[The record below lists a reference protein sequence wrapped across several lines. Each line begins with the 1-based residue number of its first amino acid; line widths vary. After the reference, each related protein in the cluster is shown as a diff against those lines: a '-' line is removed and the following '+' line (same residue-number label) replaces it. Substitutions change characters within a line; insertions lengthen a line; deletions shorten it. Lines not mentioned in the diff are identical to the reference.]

1 MPVWSSPCGVSS
13 ARHYPGG
20 VRGVCRYG
28 GTTRRW
34 SARQRG
40 AVQNNEN
47 QPRALRRASTQT
59 VAVLAVAAGIS
70 LLTTAC
76 GGSPSADG
84 PGSAASSSTT
94 SPVARALAYSQ
105 CIRSHGVPNYP
116 DPTINGNRINISN
129 VNPSSLG
136 VSQSVLQAAQKDCAS
151 LSPMNYV
158 PPGFNK
164 AKNTA
169 EGVKWAQC
177 LREHGEPNFPD
188 PNGNGAFDLP
198 SGTNLQSSALQ
209 AAEKACQSL
218 MPQQVE
224 FASGNLPGGSS

>member
-1 MPVWSSPCGVSS
+1 M
-13 ARHYPGG
+13 
-20 VRGVCRYG
+20 
-28 GTTRRW
+28 
-34 SARQRG
+34 
-40 AVQNNEN
+40 
-47 QPRALRRASTQT
+47 QT
-59 VAVLAVAAGIS
+59 VAVLAVAAGIT

-76 GGSPSADG
+76 GGSPAADG
-84 PGSAASSSTT
+84 PGSGASSSTT
-94 SPVARALAYSQ
+94 SSAASSATSPAARALAYSQ

-116 DPTINGNRINISN
+116 DPTINGNQISMSN
-129 VNPSSLG
+129 VNASSLG

-188 PNGNGAFDLP
+188 PNGNGAFDVP
-198 SGTNLQSSALQ
+198 SSDNPQSSAFQ

-224 FASGNLPGGSS
+224 FASGNAPGGSS